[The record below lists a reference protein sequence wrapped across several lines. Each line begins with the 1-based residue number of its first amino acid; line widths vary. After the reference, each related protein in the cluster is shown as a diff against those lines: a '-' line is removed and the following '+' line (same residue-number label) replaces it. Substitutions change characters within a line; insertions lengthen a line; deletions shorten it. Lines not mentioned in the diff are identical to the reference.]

1 MVEILN
7 VSNLSTAFQSDYG
20 SKQALKNISFKINEG
35 EVLAL
40 VGESGSGKTVTSLSI
55 MGLLPNNAYIQE
67 GNINL
72 IDKKNNQVNILKLT
86 DEKHNLIRGN
96 DISMV
101 FQEPMTCLNPTMT
114 IGDQIVEVILNH
126 KKISKTKAVK
136 EMIDLLGLVEIPDPT
151 QRAREYPHQLSG
163 GMRQRVMISIAL
175 ACTPKLIIAD
185 EPTSALDVT
194 IQAQLLQ
201 LLMKLKN
208 SIVTKTSILFITH
221 DLGIVRELADRVIV
235 MYQGE
240 IVEEGKVK
248 DVFNNPKHS
257 YTTNLIQSLPEFKL
271 EERKLTKKDD
281 NKQTKVDDNEIIL
294 KIENLFKEFP
304 VEKGFFKESNE
315 TVKAVQNIS
324 LNVKKNEVLGLVGES
339 GSGKST
345 LGKSIIKLLQP
356 SRGKIYF
363 NNENISE
370 YSNKQ
375 MIKIRQKMQMIFQD
389 PFASLNPRKNIL
401 DTLIEPILVHNLMK
415 KNEAINYI
423 KEIINDV
430 GLPIESL
437 RRFPHEFSGGQ
448 RQRIGIARALVLKPE
463 FIVADEPVSAL
474 DVSIQAQVLNL
485 LEKLKKTYNLTM
497 IFISHDLSVIEF
509 FCDKVAVMYLGHIV
523 EIAPVSKL
531 FNNPKHSYTR
541 ALLSAVPKVKEKDKE
556 KILIKGD
563 IPSPINPPSGCV
575 FRTRCP
581 NPGIDCKGGN
591 IEMGLI
597 EVEPGH
603 WVDQCCVN
611 CD

>member
-1 MVEILN
+1 
-7 VSNLSTAFQSDYG
+7 
-20 SKQALKNISFKINEG
+20 
-35 EVLAL
+35 
-40 VGESGSGKTVTSLSI
+40 
-55 MGLLPNNAYIQE
+55 
-67 GNINL
+67 
-72 IDKKNNQVNILKLT
+72 
-86 DEKHNLIRGN
+86 
-96 DISMV
+96 
-101 FQEPMTCLNPTMT
+101 
-114 IGDQIVEVILNH
+114 
-126 KKISKTKAVK
+126 
-136 EMIDLLGLVEIPDPT
+136 
-151 QRAREYPHQLSG
+151 
-163 GMRQRVMISIAL
+163 
-175 ACTPKLIIAD
+175 
-185 EPTSALDVT
+185 
-194 IQAQLLQ
+194 
-201 LLMKLKN
+201 
-208 SIVTKTSILFITH
+208 
-221 DLGIVRELADRVIV
+221 
-235 MYQGE
+235 
-240 IVEEGKVK
+240 
-248 DVFNNPKHS
+248 
-257 YTTNLIQSLPEFKL
+257 
-271 EERKLTKKDD
+271 
-281 NKQTKVDDNEIIL
+281 
-294 KIENLFKEFP
+294 
-304 VEKGFFKESNE
+304 
-315 TVKAVQNIS
+315 
-324 LNVKKNEVLGLVGES
+324 
-339 GSGKST
+339 
-345 LGKSIIKLLQP
+345 
-356 SRGKIYF
+356 
-363 NNENISE
+363 
-370 YSNKQ
+370 

-531 FNNPKHSYTR
+531 FNSPKHSYTR
-541 ALLSAVPKVKEKDKE
+541 ALLSAVPKVKSKDKE

-611 CD
+611 CN

>member
-55 MGLLPNNAYIQE
+55 MGLLPNNAFIQE

-114 IGDQIVEVILNH
+114 IGEQIVEVILNH

-208 SIVTKTSILFITH
+208 SIVSKTSILFITH

-248 DVFNNPKHS
+248 DVFDNPKHS
-257 YTTNLIQSLPEFKL
+257 YTNNLIQSLPEFKL
-271 EERKLTKKDD
+271 EKRKLTEKDD
-281 NKQTKVDDNEIIL
+281 NEQTKVDDNEIIL
-294 KIENLFKEFP
+294 RIENLFKEFP

-430 GLPIESL
+430 GLPMESL

-531 FNNPKHSYTR
+531 FNSPKHSYTR
-541 ALLSAVPKVKEKDKE
+541 ALLSAVPKVKSKDKE

-611 CD
+611 CN

>member
-208 SIVTKTSILFITH
+208 SIVSKTSILFITH

-235 MYQGE
+235 MYHGE
-240 IVEEGKVK
+240 IVEEGQVK
-248 DVFNNPKHS
+248 EVFDNPKHS
-257 YTTNLIQSLPEFKL
+257 YTRNLIQSLPEFKL
-271 EERKLTKKDD
+271 EERKLNKKDD

-356 SRGKIYF
+356 SRGQIYF

-541 ALLSAVPKVKEKDKE
+541 ALLSAVPKVKGKDKE

-611 CD
+611 CN

>member
-86 DEKHNLIRGN
+86 DDKHNLIRGN

-126 KKISKTKAVK
+126 KKISKTEAVK

-208 SIVTKTSILFITH
+208 SIVSKTSILFITH

-248 DVFNNPKHS
+248 DVFDNPKHS
-257 YTTNLIQSLPEFKL
+257 YTINLIQSLPEFKL

-356 SRGKIYF
+356 SRGQIYF

-531 FNNPKHSYTR
+531 FNSPKHSYTR
-541 ALLSAVPKVKEKDKE
+541 ALLSAVPKVKGKDKE

-597 EVEPGH
+597 EIEPGH

-611 CD
+611 CN

>member
-86 DEKHNLIRGN
+86 DDKHNLIRGN

-208 SIVTKTSILFITH
+208 SIVSKTSILFITH

-235 MYQGE
+235 MYHGE
-240 IVEEGKVK
+240 IVEEGQVK
-248 DVFNNPKHS
+248 EVFDNPKHS
-257 YTTNLIQSLPEFKL
+257 YTRNLIQSLPEFKL

-356 SRGKIYF
+356 SRGQIYF

-531 FNNPKHSYTR
+531 FNSPKHSYTR
-541 ALLSAVPKVKEKDKE
+541 ALLSAVPKVKGKDKE

-597 EVEPGH
+597 EIEPGH

-611 CD
+611 CN

>member
-208 SIVTKTSILFITH
+208 SIVSKTSILFITH

-235 MYQGE
+235 MYHGE
-240 IVEEGKVK
+240 IVEEGQVK
-248 DVFNNPKHS
+248 EVF
-257 YTTNLIQSLPEFKL
+257 
-271 EERKLTKKDD
+271 
-281 NKQTKVDDNEIIL
+281 
-294 KIENLFKEFP
+294 
-304 VEKGFFKESNE
+304 
-315 TVKAVQNIS
+315 
-324 LNVKKNEVLGLVGES
+324 
-339 GSGKST
+339 
-345 LGKSIIKLLQP
+345 
-356 SRGKIYF
+356 
-363 NNENISE
+363 
-370 YSNKQ
+370 
-375 MIKIRQKMQMIFQD
+375 
-389 PFASLNPRKNIL
+389 
-401 DTLIEPILVHNLMK
+401 
-415 KNEAINYI
+415 
-423 KEIINDV
+423 
-430 GLPIESL
+430 
-437 RRFPHEFSGGQ
+437 
-448 RQRIGIARALVLKPE
+448 
-463 FIVADEPVSAL
+463 
-474 DVSIQAQVLNL
+474 
-485 LEKLKKTYNLTM
+485 
-497 IFISHDLSVIEF
+497 DLSLI
-509 FCDKVAVMYLGHIV
+509 HI
-523 EIAPVSKL
+523 
-531 FNNPKHSYTR
+531 
-541 ALLSAVPKVKEKDKE
+541 
-556 KILIKGD
+556 
-563 IPSPINPPSGCV
+563 
-575 FRTRCP
+575 
-581 NPGIDCKGGN
+581 
-591 IEMGLI
+591 
-597 EVEPGH
+597 
-603 WVDQCCVN
+603 
-611 CD
+611 

>member
-55 MGLLPNNAYIQE
+55 MGLLPNNAFIQE

-208 SIVTKTSILFITH
+208 SIVSKTSILFITH

-235 MYQGE
+235 MYHGE
-240 IVEEGKVK
+240 IVEEGQVK
-248 DVFNNPKHS
+248 EVFDNPKHS
-257 YTTNLIQSLPEFKL
+257 YTRNLIQSLPEFKL
-271 EERKLTKKDD
+271 EERKLNKKDD

-531 FNNPKHSYTR
+531 FNSPKHSYTR
-541 ALLSAVPKVKEKDKE
+541 ALLSAVPKVKGKDKE

-611 CD
+611 CN

>member
-114 IGDQIVEVILNH
+114 IGEQIVEVILNH

-208 SIVTKTSILFITH
+208 SIVSKTSILFITH

-240 IVEEGKVK
+240 IVEEGQVK
-248 DVFNNPKHS
+248 DVFDNPKHS
-257 YTTNLIQSLPEFKL
+257 YTSNLIQSLPEFKL
-271 EERKLTKKDD
+271 EERKLTEKDD
-281 NKQTKVDDNEIIL
+281 NEQTKVDDNEIIL
-294 KIENLFKEFP
+294 RIENLFKEFP

-363 NNENISE
+363 NNENISD

-531 FNNPKHSYTR
+531 FNSPKHSYTR
-541 ALLSAVPKVKEKDKE
+541 ALLSAVPKVKSKDKE

-611 CD
+611 CN

>member
-208 SIVTKTSILFITH
+208 SIVSKTSILFITH

-240 IVEEGKVK
+240 IVEEGQVK
-248 DVFNNPKHS
+248 DVFDNPKHS
-257 YTTNLIQSLPEFKL
+257 YTSNLIQSLPEFKL
-271 EERKLTKKDD
+271 EERKLTEKDD
-281 NKQTKVDDNEIIL
+281 NEQTKVDDNEIIL
-294 KIENLFKEFP
+294 RIENLFKEFP

-363 NNENISE
+363 NNENISD

-531 FNNPKHSYTR
+531 FNSPKHSYTR
-541 ALLSAVPKVKEKDKE
+541 ALLSAVPKVKGKDKE

-597 EVEPGH
+597 EIEPGH

-611 CD
+611 CN

>member
-86 DEKHNLIRGN
+86 DDKHNLIRGN

-208 SIVTKTSILFITH
+208 SIVSKTSILFITH

-235 MYQGE
+235 MYQGRVLE
-240 IVEEGKVK
+240 IGSVR
-248 DVFNNPKHS
+248 
-257 YTTNLIQSLPEFKL
+257 Q
-271 EERKLTKKDD
+271 
-281 NKQTKVDDNEIIL
+281 IL
-294 KIENLFKEFP
+294 KSPLHP
-304 VEKGFFKESNE
+304 
-315 TVKAVQNIS
+315 
-324 LNVKKNEVLGLVGES
+324 
-339 GSGKST
+339 
-345 LGKSIIKLLQP
+345 
-356 SRGKIYF
+356 
-363 NNENISE
+363 
-370 YSNKQ
+370 
-375 MIKIRQKMQMIFQD
+375 
-389 PFASLNPRKNIL
+389 
-401 DTLIEPILVHNLMK
+401 
-415 KNEAINYI
+415 
-423 KEIINDV
+423 
-430 GLPIESL
+430 
-437 RRFPHEFSGGQ
+437 
-448 RQRIGIARALVLKPE
+448 
-463 FIVADEPVSAL
+463 
-474 DVSIQAQVLNL
+474 
-485 LEKLKKTYNLTM
+485 
-497 IFISHDLSVIEF
+497 
-509 FCDKVAVMYLGHIV
+509 
-523 EIAPVSKL
+523 
-531 FNNPKHSYTR
+531 YTR
-541 ALLSAVPKVKEKDKE
+541 GLLAAIPALAKKGHRLATISSVVGDEDIDTAYPLTRLKDGRQVSLSPQALER
-556 KILIKGD
+556 ITNG
-563 IPSPINPPSGCV
+563 
-575 FRTRCP
+575 
-581 NPGIDCKGGN
+581 
-591 IEMGLI
+591 
-597 EVEPGH
+597 
-603 WVDQCCVN
+603 
-611 CD
+611 

>member
-55 MGLLPNNAYIQE
+55 MGLLPNNAFIQE

-208 SIVTKTSILFITH
+208 SIVSKTSILFITH

-235 MYQGE
+235 MYHGE
-240 IVEEGKVK
+240 IVEEGQVK
-248 DVFNNPKHS
+248 EVFDNPKHS
-257 YTTNLIQSLPEFKL
+257 YTRNLIQSLPEFKL

-356 SRGKIYF
+356 SRGQIYF

-531 FNNPKHSYTR
+531 FNSPKHSYTR
-541 ALLSAVPKVKEKDKE
+541 ALLSAVPKVKGKDKE

-611 CD
+611 CN

>member
-208 SIVTKTSILFITH
+208 SIVSKTSILFITH

-235 MYQGE
+235 MYHGE
-240 IVEEGKVK
+240 IVEEGQVK
-248 DVFNNPKHS
+248 EVFDNPKHS
-257 YTTNLIQSLPEFKL
+257 YTRNLIQSLPEFKL
-271 EERKLTKKDD
+271 EERKLTKKDN

-356 SRGKIYF
+356 SRGQIYF

-531 FNNPKHSYTR
+531 FNSPKHSYTR
-541 ALLSAVPKVKEKDKE
+541 ALLSAVPKVKGKDKE

-611 CD
+611 CN

>member
-208 SIVTKTSILFITH
+208 SIVSKTSILFITH

-235 MYQGE
+235 MYHGE
-240 IVEEGKVK
+240 IVEEGQVK
-248 DVFNNPKHS
+248 EVFDNPKHS
-257 YTTNLIQSLPEFKL
+257 YTRNLIQSLPEFKL
-271 EERKLTKKDD
+271 EERKLNKKDD

-356 SRGKIYF
+356 SRGQIYF

-531 FNNPKHSYTR
+531 FNSPKHSYTR
-541 ALLSAVPKVKEKDKE
+541 ALLSAVPKVKGKDKE

-611 CD
+611 CN

>member
-1 MVEILN
+1 
-7 VSNLSTAFQSDYG
+7 
-20 SKQALKNISFKINEG
+20 
-35 EVLAL
+35 
-40 VGESGSGKTVTSLSI
+40 
-55 MGLLPNNAYIQE
+55 MGLLPNNAFIQE

-86 DEKHNLIRGN
+86 DDKHNLIRGN

-151 QRAREYPHQLSG
+151 QRAMEYPHQLSG

-208 SIVTKTSILFITH
+208 SIVSKTSILFITH

-235 MYQGE
+235 MYHGE
-240 IVEEGKVK
+240 IVEEGQVK
-248 DVFNNPKHS
+248 EVFDNPKHS
-257 YTTNLIQSLPEFKL
+257 YTSNLIQSLPEFKL
-271 EERKLTKKDD
+271 EERKLTEKDD
-281 NKQTKVDDNEIIL
+281 NEQTKVDDNEIIL
-294 KIENLFKEFP
+294 RIENLFKEFP

-356 SRGKIYF
+356 SRGQIYF

-541 ALLSAVPKVKEKDKE
+541 ALLSAVPKVKGKDKE

-611 CD
+611 CN

>member
-208 SIVTKTSILFITH
+208 SIVSKTSILFITH

-235 MYQGE
+235 MYHGE
-240 IVEEGKVK
+240 IVEEGQVK
-248 DVFNNPKHS
+248 EVFDNPKHS
-257 YTTNLIQSLPEFKL
+257 YTRNLIQSLPEFKL

-531 FNNPKHSYTR
+531 FNSPKHSYTR
-541 ALLSAVPKVKEKDKE
+541 ALLSAVPKVKSKDKE

-611 CD
+611 CN

>member
-208 SIVTKTSILFITH
+208 SIVSKTSILFITH

-235 MYQGE
+235 MYHGE
-240 IVEEGKVK
+240 IVEEGQVK
-248 DVFNNPKHS
+248 EVFDNPKHS
-257 YTTNLIQSLPEFKL
+257 YTRNLIQSLPEFKL
-271 EERKLTKKDD
+271 EERKLNKKDD

-531 FNNPKHSYTR
+531 FNSPKHSYTR
-541 ALLSAVPKVKEKDKE
+541 ALLSAVPKVKGKDKE

-611 CD
+611 CN

>member
-208 SIVTKTSILFITH
+208 SIVSKTSILFITH

-235 MYQGE
+235 MYHGE
-240 IVEEGKVK
+240 IVEEGQVK
-248 DVFNNPKHS
+248 EVFDNPKHS
-257 YTTNLIQSLPEFKL
+257 YTRNLIQSLPEFKL

-356 SRGKIYF
+356 SRGQIYF

-531 FNNPKHSYTR
+531 FNSPKHSYTR
-541 ALLSAVPKVKEKDKE
+541 ALLSAVPKVKGKDKE

-611 CD
+611 CN